1 MSNGAHALTEA
12 DLAAVREVW
21 DTMDAANNA
30 SDWDTYQ
37 QHLTQDL
44 VALDPRIAGPLRG
57 RTAWRE
63 WIDSIGLSDPE
74 VQLNVEEISGSG
86 DVACIFWT
94 GERPLLETAL
104 LRCSSFPVW
113 DTCFGNR
120 RLRSLHLGPLFCS
133 CGEEGDIIVPPVVLL
148 YASLCPLPEEYG

>member
-1 MSNGAHALTEA
+1 MGSGSHGLTEA

-21 DTMDAANNA
+21 DTMDAANRA
-30 SDWDTYQ
+30 TDWDTYQ

-44 VALDPRIAGPLRG
+44 VALDPRVAGPLRG

-63 WIDSIGLSDPE
+63 WIDSLGLSDPE

-94 GERPLLETAL
+94 GEGRWIEGGEQMEAQGKGLNL
-104 LRCSSFPVW
+104 F
-113 DTCFGNR
+113 R
-120 RLRSLHLGPLFCS
+120 REVDGSWRLSHSAWNANP
-133 CGEEGDIIVPPVVLL
+133 
-148 YASLCPLPEEYG
+148 